1 MKIDSPSSIT
11 SREASIRLEWISTRI
26 LPGVAV
32 LLLSIPLCQWADSIL
47 PDDIVPVYVIY
58 MMSVTVLWSTYMA
71 VQYAFVG
78 IALTWKNKTHACT
91 NQTATNESTAQK
103 PVFLLEAMPIIN
115 ESENIDTICK
125 VETIEEISE
134 AEVVE
139 DVCVAETEELTKEN
153 HASSTYQQGI
163 DDFYQSQAES
173 QKKKLDTIHEYLLY
187 IMSPFVYEEDM
198 DEFCTDLLRF
208 AMNHNYRPE
217 VEWKRYKTKLSSFD
231 VRHMVWSIATR
242 LGLGKGKVYSNDD
255 CACYIERRFAS
266 LCVTASGEQEPDCH
280 IQQRPD
286 SLRLPWERRTAVSYS
301 FATGWRERLKL
312 ISLTNPASKHKHHI
326 TGHIRYKTL
335 VWLYCVYTFLVINL
349 TQNTAK
355 ISTVIHYT
363 YVFDVIK
370 IHFKNLF

>member
-32 LLLSIPLCQWADSIL
+32 LLLSIPLCQWADSNL
-47 PDDIVPVYVIY
+47 PDGIVPVSIIYLIIVII
-58 MMSVTVLWSTYMA
+58 LWSMYLA

-78 IALTWKNKTHACT
+78 IA
-91 NQTATNESTAQK
+91 QTRKAKINATTDNNNPHEEDVQT
-103 PVFLLEAMPIIN
+103 PIFLLEAMPMVA
-115 ESENIDTICK
+115 ESNG
-125 VETIEEISE
+125 IESVCD

-139 DVCVAETEELTKEN
+139 EIVEKTTVTDSKVISEETNPGNEPSTVSAAS
-153 HASSTYQQGI
+153 ASSTYQQGI

-208 AMNHNYRPE
+208 ATDHNYLPE

-231 VRHMVWSIATR
+231 VRHLVWSIAIR

-266 LCVTASGEQEPDCH
+266 LCVTASGEPLSH
-280 IQQRPD
+280 
-286 SLRLPWERRTAVSYS
+286 STLR
-301 FATGWRERLKL
+301 
-312 ISLTNPASKHKHHI
+312 
-326 TGHIRYKTL
+326 
-335 VWLYCVYTFLVINL
+335 NL
-349 TQNTAK
+349 TVTSNSDQ
-355 ISTVIHYT
+355 IHC
-363 YVFDVIK
+363 DIQGEDGL
-370 IHFKNLF
+370 LFHIPSQLGVEKDRR

>member
-32 LLLSIPLCQWADSIL
+32 LLLSVPLCQWADSNL
-47 PDDIVPVYVIY
+47 PDGIVPVSIIYLMIVII
-58 MMSVTVLWSTYMA
+58 LWSMYMA

-78 IALTWKNKTHACT
+78 IAQTWRTKTHACN
-91 NQTATNESTAQK
+91 NQIATNESTAQM
-103 PVFLLEAMPIIN
+103 PVFLLEAMPMVA
-115 ESENIDTICK
+115 ESNGTESVCN
-125 VETIEEISE
+125 

-139 DVCVAETEELTKEN
+139 EIAEKTTITDTKVIAEEANPDKEPSTVSAAP
-153 HASSTYQQGI
+153 ASSTYQQGI

-208 AMNHNYRPE
+208 AMDHNYRPE
-217 VEWKRYKTKLSSFD
+217 VEWKRYKNRLSSFD
-231 VRHMVWSIATR
+231 VRHLVWSIAIR

-266 LCVTASGEQEPDCH
+266 LCVTASGEPLSH
-280 IQQRPD
+280 
-286 SLRLPWERRTAVSYS
+286 STLR
-301 FATGWRERLKL
+301 
-312 ISLTNPASKHKHHI
+312 
-326 TGHIRYKTL
+326 
-335 VWLYCVYTFLVINL
+335 NL
-349 TQNTAK
+349 TVTSNSDQ
-355 ISTVIHYT
+355 IHC
-363 YVFDVIK
+363 DIQGADGL
-370 IHFKNLF
+370 LFHIPSQLGVEKD

>member
-78 IALTWKNKTHACT
+78 IA
-91 NQTATNESTAQK
+91 QTRKAKDKVSIDNSNSHEEDGQT
-103 PVFLLEAMPIIN
+103 PVFLLEAMPIVAESNVN
-115 ESENIDTICK
+115 ESVCD
-125 VETIEEISE
+125 

-139 DVCVAETEELTKEN
+139 EIAEKTTITDSKVISEEVNPDNEQSTVPTTP
-153 HASSTYQQGI
+153 ASATYQQGI

-173 QKKKLDTIHEYLLY
+173 QKRKLDTIHEYLLY

-208 AMNHNYRPE
+208 AMDHNYRP
-217 VEWKRYKTKLSSFD
+217 KRYKKKLSSFD
-231 VRHMVWSIATR
+231 VRHLLWSIATR

-266 LCVTASGEQEPDCH
+266 LCVAASGEPLSH
-280 IQQRPD
+280 
-286 SLRLPWERRTAVSYS
+286 STLR
-301 FATGWRERLKL
+301 
-312 ISLTNPASKHKHHI
+312 
-326 TGHIRYKTL
+326 
-335 VWLYCVYTFLVINL
+335 NL
-349 TQNTAK
+349 TVTSNSDQ
-355 ISTVIHYT
+355 IHC
-363 YVFDVIK
+363 DIQGADGL
-370 IHFKNLF
+370 LFHIPSQLGLEKD

>member
-32 LLLSIPLCQWADSIL
+32 LLLSIPLCQWADSNL
-47 PDDIVPVYVIY
+47 PDGIIPVSIIYLMIVII
-58 MMSVTVLWSTYMA
+58 LWSMYMA

-78 IALTWKNKTHACT
+78 MV
-91 NQTATNESTAQK
+91 QTRKAKDKVTMENSNPHEEEGQA
-103 PVFLLEAMPIIN
+103 PVFLLEAMPIVA
-115 ESENIDTICK
+115 ESNGTESVCN
-125 VETIEEISE
+125 

-139 DVCVAETEELTKEN
+139 EIAEKTTITDSKAISEEANHPDNEPSTVATAS
-153 HASSTYQQGI
+153 ASSTYQQGI
-163 DDFYQSQAES
+163 DDFYQSQAEC

-208 AMNHNYRPE
+208 AMDHNYRPE

-231 VRHMVWSIATR
+231 VRHLVWSIAIR

-266 LCVTASGEQEPDCH
+266 LCVTASGEPLSH
-280 IQQRPD
+280 
-286 SLRLPWERRTAVSYS
+286 STLR
-301 FATGWRERLKL
+301 
-312 ISLTNPASKHKHHI
+312 
-326 TGHIRYKTL
+326 
-335 VWLYCVYTFLVINL
+335 NL
-349 TQNTAK
+349 TVTSNSDQ
-355 ISTVIHYT
+355 IHC
-363 YVFDVIK
+363 DIQGEDGL
-370 IHFKNLF
+370 LFHIPSQLGVDKD

>member
-1 MKIDSPSSIT
+1 MRIDSPSSIT

-32 LLLSIPLCQWADSIL
+32 LLLSIPLCQWADSNL
-47 PDDIVPVYVIY
+47 PDGIIPVSIIYLMIVII
-58 MMSVTVLWSTYMA
+58 LWSMYMA
-71 VQYAFVG
+71 VQYSFVG
-78 IALTWKNKTHACT
+78 IAQAWKNKTHACN

-103 PVFLLEAMPIIN
+103 PVFLLEAMPMVAESNAN
-115 ESENIDTICK
+115 ESVCN
-125 VETIEEISE
+125 

-139 DVCVAETEELTKEN
+139 EIAEKTTVTDSEVIAEEANPDKEPSIVS
-153 HASSTYQQGI
+153 AAPISSTYQQGI

-208 AMNHNYRPE
+208 AMDHNYRPE

-231 VRHMVWSIATR
+231 VRHLVWSIATR

-266 LCVTASGEQEPDCH
+266 LCVTASGEPLSH
-280 IQQRPD
+280 
-286 SLRLPWERRTAVSYS
+286 STLR
-301 FATGWRERLKL
+301 
-312 ISLTNPASKHKHHI
+312 
-326 TGHIRYKTL
+326 
-335 VWLYCVYTFLVINL
+335 NL
-349 TQNTAK
+349 TVTSNSDQ
-355 ISTVIHYT
+355 IHC
-363 YVFDVIK
+363 DIQGADGL
-370 IHFKNLF
+370 LFHIPSQLGVEKD

>member
-32 LLLSIPLCQWADSIL
+32 LLLSIPLCQWADSNL
-47 PDDIVPVYVIY
+47 PDDIVPVGIIY
-58 MMSVTVLWSTYMA
+58 MMSVIVLWSMYMA

-78 IALTWKNKTHACT
+78 IAQTWKTKTHACN
-91 NQTATNESTAQK
+91 NQTATDESTAQK
-103 PVFLLEAMPIIN
+103 PVSLLEAMPVVATSNVN
-115 ESENIDTICK
+115 ESVCDAEM
-125 VETIEEISE
+125 VEEIAEKTTVTDSKVISE
-134 AEVVE
+134 
-139 DVCVAETEELTKEN
+139 ETNPDKEPST
-153 HASSTYQQGI
+153 ASTAPVSSTYQQGI

-208 AMNHNYRPE
+208 AMDHNYRPE

-231 VRHMVWSIATR
+231 VRHLVWSIAIR

-266 LCVTASGEQEPDCH
+266 LCVTASGEPLSH
-280 IQQRPD
+280 
-286 SLRLPWERRTAVSYS
+286 STLR
-301 FATGWRERLKL
+301 
-312 ISLTNPASKHKHHI
+312 
-326 TGHIRYKTL
+326 
-335 VWLYCVYTFLVINL
+335 NL
-349 TQNTAK
+349 TVTSNSDQ
-355 ISTVIHYT
+355 IHC
-363 YVFDVIK
+363 DIQGADGL
-370 IHFKNLF
+370 LFHIPSQLGLEKD

>member
-78 IALTWKNKTHACT
+78 IA
-91 NQTATNESTAQK
+91 QTRKAKDKVSIDNSNFHEEDGQT
-103 PVFLLEAMPIIN
+103 PVFLLEAMPIVAESNVN
-115 ESENIDTICK
+115 ESLCD
-125 VETIEEISE
+125 

-139 DVCVAETEELTKEN
+139 EIAEKTTITDSKVISEEVNPVNEPSTVATAP
-153 HASSTYQQGI
+153 ASSTYQQGI
-163 DDFYQSQAES
+163 DDFYQSQAEN

-198 DEFCTDLLRF
+198 DDFCTDLLRF
-208 AMNHNYRPE
+208 AMDHNYRPK
-217 VEWKRYKTKLSSFD
+217 VEWKRFKTKLSSFD
-231 VRHMVWSIATR
+231 VRHLVWSIAIR

-266 LCVTASGEQEPDCH
+266 LCVTASGEPLSH
-280 IQQRPD
+280 
-286 SLRLPWERRTAVSYS
+286 STLR
-301 FATGWRERLKL
+301 
-312 ISLTNPASKHKHHI
+312 
-326 TGHIRYKTL
+326 
-335 VWLYCVYTFLVINL
+335 NL
-349 TQNTAK
+349 TVTSNSDQ
-355 ISTVIHYT
+355 IHC
-363 YVFDVIK
+363 DIQGADGL
-370 IHFKNLF
+370 LFHIPSQLGIEKD

>member
-32 LLLSIPLCQWADSIL
+32 LLLSIPLCQWADSNL
-47 PDDIVPVYVIY
+47 PDGIIPVSIIYLMIVII
-58 MMSVTVLWSTYMA
+58 LWSMYMA

-78 IALTWKNKTHACT
+78 IAQTWKNKTHACN

-103 PVFLLEAMPIIN
+103 PVFLLEAMPIVAESNVN
-115 ESENIDTICK
+115 ESVCN
-125 VETIEEISE
+125 

-139 DVCVAETEELTKEN
+139 EIAEKTIATDSKVILEEANPDNEPSTVATAS
-153 HASSTYQQGI
+153 ASSTYQQGI

-208 AMNHNYRPE
+208 AMDHNYRPE

-266 LCVTASGEQEPDCH
+266 LCVTASGEPLSH
-280 IQQRPD
+280 NT
-286 SLRLPWERRTAVSYS
+286 LR
-301 FATGWRERLKL
+301 
-312 ISLTNPASKHKHHI
+312 
-326 TGHIRYKTL
+326 
-335 VWLYCVYTFLVINL
+335 NL
-349 TQNTAK
+349 TVTSNSDQ
-355 ISTVIHYT
+355 IHCDYPGK
-363 YVFDVIK
+363 DGL
-370 IHFKNLF
+370 LFHIPLQLGGEKG

>member
-47 PDDIVPVYVIY
+47 PDDIVPVGIIY
-58 MMSVTVLWSTYMA
+58 MMSVIVLWSMYMA

-78 IALTWKNKTHACT
+78 IAQTWKTKTHSCN
-91 NQTATNESTAQK
+91 NQTATNESTAQM
-103 PVFLLEAMPIIN
+103 PVFLLEAMPMVAESNVN
-115 ESENIDTICK
+115 ESVCD
-125 VETIEEISE
+125 

-139 DVCVAETEELTKEN
+139 EIVEKTTVTDSKVISEETNPGNEPSTVSAAS
-153 HASSTYQQGI
+153 ASSTYQQGI

-208 AMNHNYRPE
+208 SMDHNYRPE
-217 VEWKRYKTKLSSFD
+217 VEWKKFKTKLSSFD
-231 VRHMVWSIATR
+231 VRHLVWSIAIR

-266 LCVTASGEQEPDCH
+266 LCVTASGEPLSH
-280 IQQRPD
+280 
-286 SLRLPWERRTAVSYS
+286 STLR
-301 FATGWRERLKL
+301 
-312 ISLTNPASKHKHHI
+312 
-326 TGHIRYKTL
+326 
-335 VWLYCVYTFLVINL
+335 NL
-349 TQNTAK
+349 TVTSNSDQ
-355 ISTVIHYT
+355 IHC
-363 YVFDVIK
+363 DIQGEDGL
-370 IHFKNLF
+370 LFHIPSQLGVEKDRR

>member
-32 LLLSIPLCQWADSIL
+32 LLLSIPLCQWADSNL
-47 PDDIVPVYVIY
+47 PDDIVPVGIIY
-58 MMSVTVLWSTYMA
+58 MMSVIVLWSMYMA

-78 IALTWKNKTHACT
+78 IAQTWKTKTHACN
-91 NQTATNESTAQK
+91 NQTATDESTAQK
-103 PVFLLEAMPIIN
+103 PVSLLEAMPVVAASNVN
-115 ESENIDTICK
+115 ESVCDAEM
-125 VETIEEISE
+125 VEEIAEKTTVTDSKVISE
-134 AEVVE
+134 EINPDKEPSTA
-139 DVCVAETEELTKEN
+139 LTVP
-153 HASSTYQQGI
+153 ASSTYQQGI

-208 AMNHNYRPE
+208 AMDHNYRPE

-231 VRHMVWSIATR
+231 VRHLVWSIAIR

-266 LCVTASGEQEPDCH
+266 LCVTASGEPLSH
-280 IQQRPD
+280 
-286 SLRLPWERRTAVSYS
+286 STLR
-301 FATGWRERLKL
+301 
-312 ISLTNPASKHKHHI
+312 
-326 TGHIRYKTL
+326 
-335 VWLYCVYTFLVINL
+335 NL
-349 TQNTAK
+349 TVTSNSDQ
-355 ISTVIHYT
+355 IHC
-363 YVFDVIK
+363 DIQGADGL
-370 IHFKNLF
+370 LFHIPSQLGLEKD

>member
-11 SREASIRLEWISTRI
+11 SREASVRLEWISTRI

-78 IALTWKNKTHACT
+78 IA
-91 NQTATNESTAQK
+91 QTRKAKDKVSIDNSNSHEEDGQT
-103 PVFLLEAMPIIN
+103 PVFLLEAMPIVAETNVN
-115 ESENIDTICK
+115 ESVCD
-125 VETIEEISE
+125 

-139 DVCVAETEELTKEN
+139 EIAEKTTITDSKVISEEVNPVNEPSIVATAP
-153 HASSTYQQGI
+153 ASSTYQQGI

-173 QKKKLDTIHEYLLY
+173 QKRKLDTIHEYLLY

-208 AMNHNYRPE
+208 AMDHNYRPE
-217 VEWKRYKTKLSSFD
+217 VDWKRYKTKLSSFD
-231 VRHMVWSIATR
+231 VRHLVWNIAIR

-266 LCVTASGEQEPDCH
+266 LCVTASGEPLSH
-280 IQQRPD
+280 
-286 SLRLPWERRTAVSYS
+286 STLR
-301 FATGWRERLKL
+301 
-312 ISLTNPASKHKHHI
+312 
-326 TGHIRYKTL
+326 
-335 VWLYCVYTFLVINL
+335 NL
-349 TQNTAK
+349 TVTSNSDQ
-355 ISTVIHYT
+355 IHC
-363 YVFDVIK
+363 DIQGEDGL
-370 IHFKNLF
+370 LFHIPSQLGVEKDRR

>member
-11 SREASIRLEWISTRI
+11 SSEASIRLEWISTRI

-78 IALTWKNKTHACT
+78 IA
-91 NQTATNESTAQK
+91 QTRKAKDKVSIDNSNSHEEDGQT
-103 PVFLLEAMPIIN
+103 PVFLLEAMPIVAESNVN
-115 ESENIDTICK
+115 ESVCD
-125 VETIEEISE
+125 

-139 DVCVAETEELTKEN
+139 EIAEKTTITDSKVISEEVNPVNEPSTVATAP
-153 HASSTYQQGI
+153 ASSTYQQGI

-173 QKKKLDTIHEYLLY
+173 QKRKLDTIHEYLLY
-187 IMSPFVYEEDM
+187 IMSPFIYEEDM

-208 AMNHNYRPE
+208 AMDHNYRPE

-231 VRHMVWSIATR
+231 VRHLVWSIAIR

-266 LCVTASGEQEPDCH
+266 LCVTGSGEPLSH
-280 IQQRPD
+280 
-286 SLRLPWERRTAVSYS
+286 STLR
-301 FATGWRERLKL
+301 
-312 ISLTNPASKHKHHI
+312 
-326 TGHIRYKTL
+326 
-335 VWLYCVYTFLVINL
+335 NL
-349 TQNTAK
+349 TVTSNSDQ
-355 ISTVIHYT
+355 IHC
-363 YVFDVIK
+363 DIQGADGL
-370 IHFKNLF
+370 LFHIPSQLGIEKD

>member
-32 LLLSIPLCQWADSIL
+32 LLLSIPLCQWADSNL
-47 PDDIVPVYVIY
+47 PDGIIPVSIIYLMIVII
-58 MMSVTVLWSTYMA
+58 LWSMYMA

-78 IALTWKNKTHACT
+78 IAQTWKNKTHACN

-103 PVFLLEAMPIIN
+103 PVFLLEAMPIVAESNVN
-115 ESENIDTICK
+115 ESVCN
-125 VETIEEISE
+125 

-139 DVCVAETEELTKEN
+139 EIAEKTIATDSKVILEEANPDNEPSTVATAS
-153 HASSTYQQGI
+153 ASSTYQQGI

-208 AMNHNYRPE
+208 AMDHNYRPE

-231 VRHMVWSIATR
+231 VRHLVWSIAIR

-266 LCVTASGEQEPDCH
+266 LCVTASGEPLSH
-280 IQQRPD
+280 
-286 SLRLPWERRTAVSYS
+286 STLR
-301 FATGWRERLKL
+301 
-312 ISLTNPASKHKHHI
+312 
-326 TGHIRYKTL
+326 
-335 VWLYCVYTFLVINL
+335 NL
-349 TQNTAK
+349 TVTSNSDQ
-355 ISTVIHYT
+355 IHCDYPGK
-363 YVFDVIK
+363 DGL
-370 IHFKNLF
+370 LFHIPLQLGGEKG

>member
-11 SREASIRLEWISTRI
+11 SHEASIRLEWISTRI

-32 LLLSIPLCQWADSIL
+32 LLLSIPLCQWADSNL
-47 PDDIVPVYVIY
+47 PDGIVPVYVIY
-58 MMSVTVLWSTYMA
+58 MMSVTVLWSAYLA

-78 IALTWKNKTHACT
+78 IALTWKNKTHACN

-163 DDFYQSQAES
+163 DDFYQSQAAS

-187 IMSPFVYEEDM
+187 IMSPFIYEEDM
-198 DEFCTDLLRF
+198 DEFCTDL
-208 AMNHNYRPE
+208 
-217 VEWKRYKTKLSSFD
+217 
-231 VRHMVWSIATR
+231 
-242 LGLGKGKVYSNDD
+242 
-255 CACYIERRFAS
+255 
-266 LCVTASGEQEPDCH
+266 
-280 IQQRPD
+280 
-286 SLRLPWERRTAVSYS
+286 
-301 FATGWRERLKL
+301 
-312 ISLTNPASKHKHHI
+312 
-326 TGHIRYKTL
+326 
-335 VWLYCVYTFLVINL
+335 
-349 TQNTAK
+349 
-355 ISTVIHYT
+355 
-363 YVFDVIK
+363 
-370 IHFKNLF
+370 